1 LRSNEFDVSFIII
14 LSLESLGNKSDI
26 SSKGLAA
33 KLSPSFKDESE
44 HNSFESGKQCS
55 YFIILL
61 SCSITTTSTSYEM

>member
-14 LSLESLGNKSDI
+14 LSLESLGNKNDI

-44 HNSFESGKQCS
+44 HNSLESGK
-55 YFIILL
+55 
-61 SCSITTTSTSYEM
+61 